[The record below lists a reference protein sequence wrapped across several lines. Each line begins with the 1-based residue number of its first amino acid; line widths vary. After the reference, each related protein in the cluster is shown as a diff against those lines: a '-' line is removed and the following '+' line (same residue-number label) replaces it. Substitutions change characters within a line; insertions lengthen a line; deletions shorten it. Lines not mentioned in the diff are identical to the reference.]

1 MKLPRLLSTVF
12 VLGCA
17 LLASVSLAQA
27 QMKVVPLTMDSVNKL
42 TKFIA
47 TANSDPATESALED
61 ISKDETV
68 STAMMTGGSINDAVK
83 TKYPKAAAAFKSAG
97 MTADDYFTMVISLG
111 LASTGMTDGTS
122 DTVVAKANVEF
133 FNANKSKIEDIL
145 SKLK

>member
-1 MKLPRLLSTVF
+1 MKLPRFLSTVL

-42 TKFIA
+42 AKFIE
-47 TANSDPATESALED
+47 TVNSDPATQTALED
-61 ISKDETV
+61 IGKDETV
-68 STAMMTGGSINDAVK
+68 STAMMSGGSINDAVK
-83 TKYPKAAAAFKSAG
+83 AKYPKAAAAFKNAG

-111 LASTGMTDGTS
+111 LASTNMIEGAS
-122 DTVVAKANVEF
+122 DPAVAKANVEF
-133 FNANKSKIEDIL
+133 FNANKPKIEDVL